1 MFDWEPRVALHAMQ
15 GYRASSL
22 PEGEVSW
29 FFSSCGGKLG
39 YILELRRGWPLKTRV
54 FSGRLNRAFRDPLHL
69 KQKNTGSLSHTYSC
83 GKTPLELLV
92 ESFLISSVEDRESAL
107 ISTGYGLH

>member
-15 GYRASSL
+15 GYRASFL

-39 YILELRRGWPLKTRV
+39 YILELHQGWPLKTRV
-54 FSGRLNRAFRDPLHL
+54 FSGSLNRAFRDHFHLNQKKHRVPL
-69 KQKNTGSLSHTYSC
+69 TYI
-83 GKTPLELLV
+83 
-92 ESFLISSVEDRESAL
+92 FLWENSS
-107 ISTGYGLH
+107 